1 MPLEAY
7 WGNRHMCGSLVRY
20 YEQEVSMRFGFFAL
34 ALTAFVAFSAA
45 PAFAECAGHPKTAE
59 KPSQSTVAG
68 TTVKQSTP
76 TGG

>member
-1 MPLEAY
+1 
-7 WGNRHMCGSLVRY
+7 
-20 YEQEVSMRFGFFAL
+20 MRFGFFAL

-45 PAFAECAGHPKTAE
+45 PAFAECAGHAKTAE
-59 KPSQSTVAG
+59 KPTQSTVAG